1 MLSDRINRI
10 RQSSITKYND
20 IVEQREKNGI
30 SFYKANIGQ
39 PNFAS
44 DDILFQ
50 SLKKYNKIINDYSA
64 PKGTLELRR
73 KYADYINKKTAT
85 DKYTSDNIIIT
96 QGASD
101 ALIKLLFIIC
111 DEKDEIIVLEPFFS
125 DYKIYCD
132 ILGIN
137 ITSVPYKEA
146 NFEKYITDKTKAI
159 LFSNPNNPDGSIIN
173 KKQISSLLKI
183 AEQKNIYIISDEV
196 YNEIIYSDKFITLL
210 KYSSEKLIIIDSASK
225 KLNACGSR
233 IGFVIST
240 NLEILSKMTI
250 LNDSKISI
258 SNIEQYVISSLLTKY
273 KTISK
278 SNIKSYTRR
287 IKLINNI
294 LKDTSIKYSLP
305 KGGITLLLELP
316 IKDADHY
323 ARWLANEYSN
333 DGYSILVTPANDF
346 YISNEGRNK
355 IRFSLVIDEDEI
367 EKVIYLLLDSLK
379 VYKEVFNND

>member
-1 MLSDRINRI
+1 MFSNRINRI
-10 RQSSITKYND
+10 RQSSIMKYND

-30 SFYKANIGQ
+30 FFYKANIGQ

-44 DDILFQ
+44 DDVLFE
-50 SLKKYNKIINDYSA
+50 SLKKYNRRINDYSS
-64 PKGTLELRR
+64 PRGTLELRK
-73 KYADYINKKTAT
+73 KYADHINRKISINK
-85 DKYTSDNIIIT
+85 YVSNNVVIT

-101 ALIKLLFIIC
+101 ALIKLLFSIC

-132 ILGIN
+132 MLGIN
-137 ITSVPYKEA
+137 IIPAPYKET
-146 NFEKYITDKTKAI
+146 NFEKYITPKTKAI

-173 KKQISSLLKI
+173 KKQIYSLLKI

-196 YNEIIYSDKFITLL
+196 YNEIIYSHEFITLL
-210 KYSSEKLIIIDSASK
+210 KYNSDKLIIIDSASK

-240 NLEILSKMTI
+240 NLEILSKITI

-258 SNIEQYVISSLLTKY
+258 SNIEQYVISSLLTKD
-273 KTISK
+273 KIISK
-278 SNIKSYTRR
+278 TNIKSYKKR

-294 LKDTSIKYSLP
+294 LKNTSIKYTLP
-305 KGGITLLLELP
+305 QGGITLLLELP
-316 IKDADHY
+316 IKDTERY
-323 ARWLANEYSN
+323 VEWLVNKYN
-333 DGYSILVTPANDF
+333 NNGYSILITPANDF
-346 YISNEGRNK
+346 YMSNEGRNK

-367 EKVIYLLLDSLK
+367 KKVIYLLIDSLK
-379 VYKEVFNND
+379 VYKEVYDND